1 MTLAIPG
8 PDELANA
15 RRDEEIV
22 RQTVQQVMKDFAMF
36 GIELH
41 FPNHL
46 HYAYDDLFAQVRE
59 WIKTLDAND
68 PGKLQSIL
76 YQIDLSEKNLKLA
89 LRANTPETRDIILTE
104 LILDRELKKVL
115 YRHFFKP

>member
-8 PDELANA
+8 PDDLANA

-22 RQTVQQVMKDFAMF
+22 RQTIQQVMKDFAMF

-41 FPNHL
+41 FPEHL
-46 HYAYDDLFAQVRE
+46 QCAYDDLFDQVRE
-59 WIKTLDAND
+59 QVKILDTND
-68 PGKLQSIL
+68 PGKLQSLL
-76 YQIDLSEKNLKLA
+76 YQIDLSEKNLKLL
-89 LRANTPETRDIILTE
+89 LRADNPETREIILTE